1 MKGDACRTLSG
12 CWKTKLMSLPH
23 LVTPAEAQAVWE
35 NISEPS
41 TRRVARALSQG
52 GKRVHHSTIARWRA
66 EGWRPVPNRVHPLQA
81 ARLALDV
88 AAPVLT
94 GDPMKGLEALLE
106 RRDLREELDRLPDHE
121 LIRRA
126 AREALVAVALLCCE
140 LQRQATK
147 LVVPKT
153 LETAMLLNAIALM
166 LKAASDGFAQASC
179 TQDLRPLSCR

>member
-1 MKGDACRTLSG
+1 VKRDACRTLSG
-12 CWKTKLMSLPH
+12 YWETNSL
-23 LVTPAEAQAVWE
+23 V
-35 NISEPS
+35 SEPS

-52 GKRVHHSTIARWRA
+52 GKRVHHSTIARGRA
-66 EGWRPVPNRVHPLQA
+66 EGWRPVPNRLHPLQA

-94 GDPMKGLEALLE
+94 CDPMAGVEALLE
-106 RRDLREELDRLPDHE
+106 RRDQREELVRLPDHE
-121 LIRRA
+121 LTRRA

-166 LKAASDGFAQASC
+166 LKAANDGFATTREKLIPLASPSA
-179 TQDLRPLSCR
+179 QNSS

>member
-1 MKGDACRTLSG
+1 
-12 CWKTKLMSLPH
+12 
-23 LVTPAEAQAVWE
+23 
-35 NISEPS
+35 
-41 TRRVARALSQG
+41 
-52 GKRVHHSTIARWRA
+52 
-66 EGWRPVPNRVHPLQA
+66 VPNRLHPLQP

-94 GDPMKGLEALLE
+94 GDPMKGVEALLE
-106 RRDLREELDRLPDHE
+106 RRDQREELDSLPDRE

-147 LVVPKT
+147 LVAPKT

-166 LKAASDGFAQASC
+166 LKAASDGFVQASC
-179 TQDLRPLSCR
+179 IQDADR